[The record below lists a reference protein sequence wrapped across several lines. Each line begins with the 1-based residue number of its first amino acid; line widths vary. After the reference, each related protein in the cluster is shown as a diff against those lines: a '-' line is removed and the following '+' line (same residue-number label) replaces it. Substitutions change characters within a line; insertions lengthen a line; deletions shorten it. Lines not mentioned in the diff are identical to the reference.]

1 VIVVGVDPGKEG
13 AIVRLAD
20 DARYVCAM
28 PVVAGE
34 KRDEYDV
41 PEVLRLLDGA
51 GHVFI
56 ERLQAM
62 PMKFRRKG
70 SDKAVEGG
78 GTIANYNRGFC
89 MALFVTAC
97 VALKLPF
104 TLVRPQ
110 EWQRELLAGIPG
122 EDTKQ
127 RSILAAQRLFP
138 GVDLRRTVRCK
149 GPSDG
154 IADALL
160 IAEWGRRRLAGKE
173 V

>member
-51 GHVFI
+51 GHVVV
-56 ERLQAM
+56 EKLQPM
-62 PMKFRRKG
+62 PL
-70 SDKAVEGG
+70 KAG
-78 GTIANYNRGFC
+78 GTIANYNRGLC
-89 MALFVTAC
+89 MGLFVTAC